1 MLEEVYTSGNQLFM
15 LNKPETNLKKQRHKL
30 PLMGLE
36 IGDRFIND
44 AFLPVQFSSLSSSI
58 VIHFAGNETTF
69 TN

>member
-1 MLEEVYTSGNQLFM
+1 M

-30 PLMGLE
+30 SLIGLE

-58 VIHFAGNETTF
+58 LIHFAGNETTF

>member
-1 MLEEVYTSGNQLFM
+1 M

-30 PLMGLE
+30 SLIGLE
-36 IGDRFIND
+36 IGERFIND